1 MENNYSK
8 SILLGVIVGLSLIVS
23 SVVVANTFYKVKALD
38 NSLSVTG
45 SAKKIVTSDMGKWT
59 GDFSREVPV
68 ADLKI
73 GYDQMASD
81 LKIVKK
87 FFADNG
93 IDEKTIVISP
103 VYMNQKYVYNNYNN
117 DPPKYILTQNVEVQ
131 SNDVKKITDLANK
144 TKDMIEKDV
153 MFSANAPE
161 YYFTKLADIRI
172 ELLGNAIK
180 DARARADKIAESGG
194 KKVSTMTQAAVGV
207 TQLLPVNSIDISDYG
222 TYDTSSIEKEV
233 TVTVRAAFGL
243 N

>member
-8 SILLGVIVGLSLIVS
+8 SIILGVIVGLSLIVS

-45 SAKKIVTSDMGKWT
+45 SAKKVVTSDMGKFT
-59 GDFSREVPV
+59 GSFSREVPTS
-68 ADLKI
+68 DLKA
-73 GYDQMASD
+73 GYLEMEKD

-87 FFADNG
+87 FFTDNG
-93 IDEKTIVISP
+93 IDEKTQVISP

-117 DPPKYILTQNVEVQ
+117 EPPKYVLTQNVEVQ

-144 TKDMIEKDV
+144 TKDLIDKDV

-172 ELLGNAIK
+172 ELLGTAIK

-194 KKVSTMTQAAVGV
+194 KSVSTMTDAAVGV
-207 TQLLPVNSIDISDYG
+207 TQLLPVNSIDVSDYG

-233 TVTVRAAFGL
+233 TITVRAAFGL